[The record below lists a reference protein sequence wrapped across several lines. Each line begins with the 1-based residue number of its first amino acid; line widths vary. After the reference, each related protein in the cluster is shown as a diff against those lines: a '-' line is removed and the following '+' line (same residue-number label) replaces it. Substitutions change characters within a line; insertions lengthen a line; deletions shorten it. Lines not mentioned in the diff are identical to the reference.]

1 MQVKS
6 ILQIIFGKWLFVSA
20 LVQIKDIFQ
29 ILHGPSVNKIHFAN
43 SSRKTP
49 YFRTPEANKIHFGNQ
64 NVFCLRRGCENK
76 EFFMKNLQ
84 NVFTLRTGP

>member
-1 MQVKS
+1 MAICS
-6 ILQIIFGKWLFVSA
+6 RPR
-20 LVQIKDIFQ
+20 VQIEEIFQ
-29 ILHGPSVNKIHFAN
+29 ILHGSFLFFTALYAKPEHFAN

-49 YFRTPEANKIHFGNQ
+49 YFHIPDANKKHFCDQ
-64 NVFCLRRGCENK
+64 NVFHLRRGCENK